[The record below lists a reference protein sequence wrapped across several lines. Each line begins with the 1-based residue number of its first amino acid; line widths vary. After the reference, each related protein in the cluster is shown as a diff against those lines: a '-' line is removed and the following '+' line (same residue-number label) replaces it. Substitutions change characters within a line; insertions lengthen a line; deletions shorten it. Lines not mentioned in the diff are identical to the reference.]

1 MDVDELGGA
10 GLNGAVTRIRR
21 GRHAAIVANPATIA
35 ATALMITAAS
45 WIQSAAFTA

>member
-1 MDVDELGGA
+1 MALSRA
-10 GLNGAVTRIRR
+10 YAAA
-21 GRHAAIVANPATIA
+21 RHAAIVANPATIA